1 MPFARLAL
9 AATLPAM
16 SSTPAPVRHNEAEQ
30 RYEIAIDGHVAVADY
45 EFDGGKQVFTHTYV
59 PPEFRGRGYAEALV
73 RTALN
78 DAKAAG
84 RKVVPACSYVAV
96 FIERNKEFAS
106 LLA

>member
-1 MPFARLAL
+1 MTRAGSVWR
-9 AATLPAM
+9 M
-16 SSTPAPVRHNEAEQ
+16 STSAPVRHNEAEQ

-45 EFDGGKQVFTHTYV
+45 QFDGGKQVFTHTFV

-96 FIERNKEFAS
+96 FIERHKEFAS
-106 LLA
+106 LLAR

>member
-1 MPFARLAL
+1 
-9 AATLPAM
+9 M
-16 SSTPAPVRHNEAEQ
+16 STAAPVRHNEAER
-30 RYEIAIDGHVAVADY
+30 RYEIALEGKLAVAEY
-45 EFDGGKQVFTHTYV
+45 EFADGKQVFTHTIV
-59 PPEFRGRGYAEALV
+59 PSEFRGRGFAEALV

>member
-1 MPFARLAL
+1 MSN
-9 AATLPAM
+9 AAA
-16 SSTPAPVRHNEAEQ
+16 VRHNEAEH
-30 RYEIAIDGHVAVADY
+30 RYEIAVDGKTAAADY
-45 EFDGGKQVFTHTYV
+45 VFEDGKQVFTRTFV

-106 LLA
+106 LLE

>member
-1 MPFARLAL
+1 
-9 AATLPAM
+9 M
-16 SSTPAPVRHNEAEQ
+16 SNSAAPVRHNEAEH
-30 RYEIAIDGHVAVADY
+30 RYEIALEGHLAVAEY
-45 EFDGGKQVFTHTYV
+45 EFADGKQVFTHTLV

-84 RKVVPACSYVAV
+84 RKVVPACSYVAK